1 MLTPDQRLKN
11 RRVIAVMNRKGGV
24 GKTSITANLA
34 GVLASAGYRVLAV
47 DLDAQGNLGDDLGY
61 RDTDLNDDG
70 AALFQALAFG
80 KALTPAKNV
89 RDNLDAVPAGDQTAM
104 LGDNLMGQTLR
115 GQDPG
120 DNLALRLSEI
130 ADNYD
135 VIVLDCPPGDAALQT
150 QALIAARWILI
161 PTQPDDGSLKG
172 LEQLADRVNAML
184 PLNPTLRPLGV
195 VLFPMVTSAKR
206 VQADVRAKLAGIMG
220 DIAPVFTA
228 TIRFAQAAG
237 VDARS
242 RGQLAIEL
250 ARDAE
255 GQDRFA
261 WTKVLKRNGDAQDT
275 TTGETPRRLADSAG
289 SLAGDYLQLTEEVLR
304 TLADQERIAA
314 ATEEASA

>member
-1 MLTPDQRLKN
+1 
-11 RRVIAVMNRKGGV
+11 MNRKGGV

-61 RDTDLNDDG
+61 RGTDLNDEG
-70 AALFQALAFG
+70 AALFDALAFG
-80 KALTPAKNV
+80 KALKPAKSIRN
-89 RDNLDAVPAGDQTAM
+89 NLDVLPAGQRTSM
-104 LGDNLMGQTLR
+104 LGDHLMGQTLR
-115 GQDPG
+115 GEDPA
-120 DNLALRLSEI
+120 DSLALRLSEI

-135 VIVLDCPPGDAALQT
+135 VIVLDCPPGDATLQT

-172 LEQLADRVNAML
+172 LEQLADRVVATF
-184 PLNPTLRPLGV
+184 PRNPTLRPLGV
-195 VLFPMVTSAKR
+195 VLFPMLTSAKR
-206 VQADVRAKLAGIMG
+206 VQAEVRAKLAGIMG
-220 DIAPVFTA
+220 DIAPVFTS

-250 ARDAE
+250 AQDAE

-261 WTKVLKRNGDAQDT
+261 WKKVLKRS
-275 TTGETPRRLADSAG
+275 GETDDLNVGEAPRRLADSAG

-304 TLADQERIAA
+304 TLANQERLAA
-314 ATEEASA
+314 ETTEVSA